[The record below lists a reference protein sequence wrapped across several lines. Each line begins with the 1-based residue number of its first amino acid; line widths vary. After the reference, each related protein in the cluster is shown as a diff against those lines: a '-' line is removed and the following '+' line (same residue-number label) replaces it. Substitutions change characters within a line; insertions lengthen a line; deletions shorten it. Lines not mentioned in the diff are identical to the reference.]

1 MFHGFLAPENRVLG
15 FSAKYRNFRYDIF
28 TMPEKVRKPRSKHSY
43 RDRIREV
50 IRHRIYRG
58 DPLRTYEIIDEA
70 GGGSAS
76 TVQQELKAMLEGDT
90 VKPAV
95 LVGADQRTPT
105 QRIGALEKAINEGIA
120 REQVLIAENAALKES
135 LQAARSDLDK
145 LLVAHQDSQRLLLQG
160 VDDLRQMVR
169 AGKDTLP
176 AGVMEAE
183 RQKIAAQH
191 QSNDGVLWKAKHDQL
206 LRRYI
211 ELEAR
216 NRKLEGR
223 LHELGQDAD

>member
-1 MFHGFLAPENRVLG
+1 MFHGFRALG
-15 FSAKYRNFRYDIF
+15 HQNLSFSAKYRNFRYDIF

-50 IRHRIYRG
+50 IRHRIFRG
-58 DPLRTYEIIDEA
+58 DPLHTYKILEEA

-76 TVQQELKAMLEGDT
+76 TVQQELAAMLEGDT

-95 LVGADQRTPT
+95 LIGAGQRTPT
-105 QRIGALEKAINEGIA
+105 QRIGALEKAINDSIA
-120 REQVLIAENAALKES
+120 REQVLIAENTALKES

-169 AGKDTLP
+169 GGHDALP
-176 AGVMEAE
+176 AGVVEAE
-183 RQKIAAQH
+183 RRKHTAQTE
-191 QSNDGVLWKAKHDQL
+191 SSDAILWQAKHDQL
-206 LRRYI
+206 LNRHI
-211 ELEAR
+211 ALEAKCR
-216 NRKLEGR
+216 LLAGR
-223 LHELGQDAD
+223 LHELGQDV

>member
-1 MFHGFLAPENRVLG
+1 MFHGFRALG
-15 FSAKYRNFRYDIF
+15 HQNLSFSAKYRNFRYDIF

-58 DPLRTYEIIDEA
+58 DPLHTYKILEEA

-76 TVQQELKAMLEGDT
+76 TVQQELAAMLEGDT

-95 LVGADQRTPT
+95 LIGAGQRTPT
-105 QRIGALEKAINEGIA
+105 QRIGALEKAINDSIA
-120 REQVLIAENAALKES
+120 REQVLIAENTALKES

-145 LLVAHQDSQRLLLQG
+145 LLVAHQDAQRLLLQG

-176 AGVMEAE
+176 AGVIEAE

-191 QSNDGVLWKAKHDQL
+191 QSNDGILWKAKHDQL